1 MTTAERIDV
10 AVIGAGPAG
19 VVAALRA
26 ARLGARTTLVTRDTV
41 GGMAAADGP
50 VPVRTLAQAARLRRE
65 ARHLHRYGIEVSD
78 AALDYRRLLARV
90 REVVADVARHSVLR
104 TELQDAGVSLR
115 EHAGT
120 ARFVDPHTIEAEQGI
135 RLNADKIILC
145 AGGTHRPLPVP
156 GAEMAG
162 SHRDAWMLTTVPE
175 SLLVIGAGA
184 TGAQVASVFAEL
196 GTRVTLFEAGPR
208 ILATEDED
216 VSRTMAASFR
226 GAGIEV
232 RENFGRVRGFEKT
245 PAGVRMVFAKDDV
258 VDSVEATMA
267 VVAIG
272 WLADTAGLNLAAA
285 GVATTDRGY
294 VQVDEHL
301 RTTAPN
307 VFAAGDITGRIMLVP
322 HAVEDGYLAA
332 TNAVQ
337 DRGATLSPPAT
348 PIGSFTDPEYAQ
360 VGPTETQA
368 RRDHDVVV
376 ATVPFAVVA
385 RPIIDGRPDGF
396 CKLIVDRGTHR
407 ILGCH
412 VVGERAVELIQVA
425 AVAVAAAMPV
435 EQFARIPLSF
445 PTYTNVLGRAAL
457 DAARQLGVPD
467 LSDAPEPATRGT

>member
-1 MTTAERIDV
+1 MTAAVRADV

-19 VVAALRA
+19 VFAALRA
-26 ARLGARTTLVTRDTV
+26 ARLGARTTLLTRDAV

-65 ARHLHRYGIEVSD
+65 ARNLHRYGIEMSD
-78 AALDYRRLLARV
+78 TTLDYGRVLERV
-90 REVVADVARHSVLR
+90 REVVADVGEHSVLR
-104 TELQDAGVSLR
+104 SELQDAGVVLF

-135 RLNADKIILC
+135 RLYANKILLC

-156 GAEMAG
+156 GAELAG
-162 SHRDAWMLTTVPE
+162 SHRDAWALTTVPE

-184 TGAQVASVFAEL
+184 TGTQVASVFAEL
-196 GTRVTLFEAGPR
+196 GSRVALFEAGSR

-216 VSRTMAASFR
+216 VSRTMAASLR
-226 GAGIEV
+226 ASGIEV
-232 RENFGRVRGFEKT
+232 REDFGRIRGFEKA
-245 PAGVRMVFAKDDV
+245 PAGVRMVFEKNDV
-258 VDSVEATMA
+258 VDCVEATLA

-294 VQVDEHL
+294 VRVDEHL
-301 RTTAPN
+301 RTTAPH
-307 VFAAGDITGRIMLVP
+307 VFAAGDITGRLMLVP
-322 HAVEDGYLAA
+322 HAVQDGYLAA
-332 TNAVQ
+332 TNAVL
-337 DRGATLSPPAT
+337 DRGATLSPPSS

-360 VGPTETQA
+360 VGPTEAQA

-376 ATVPFAVVA
+376 ATAPFALAA

-396 CKLIVDRGTHR
+396 CKLIVDRGTHQ

-412 VVGERAVELIQVA
+412 VVGERAVEIAQVG
-425 AVAVAAAMPV
+425 AVAIAAAMPV
-435 EQFARIPLSF
+435 EQFVRIPLSF
-445 PTYTNVLGRAAL
+445 PTYTNVLGRAAV
-457 DAARQLGVPD
+457 DAARQLD
-467 LSDAPEPATRGT
+467 LTDFWDAPGLAMRT